1 MRERDLI
8 SSRAGTPPRASGVH
22 QIVSRQVDL
31 TKDWVEVLHTD
42 FSQSWRG
49 GILMAQAHFDLGPI
63 LSVADS
69 NTYHFVVVEMRVL
82 GYVGATPAI
91 ICRASL
97 DGYSG
102 PLNLELGALD
112 AYNRLAVV
120 ARRRIDGGDRGSNE
134 AVYAPGT
141 GPVVSFSTQIR
152 VVTA

>member
-1 MRERDLI
+1 MRDGVFPDRRGL
-8 SSRAGTPPRASGVH
+8 PPRSSGVH
-22 QIVSRQVDL
+22 QLVSRQVEL
-31 TKDWVEVLHTD
+31 TKDWTETFHTEFD
-42 FSQSWRG
+42 QKWRG

-82 GYVGATPAI
+82 GFVGATPAI

-112 AYNRLAVV
+112 VYSRLAVV

-134 AVYAPGT
+134 ANYAPGT
-141 GPVVSFSTQIR
+141 GPVVSFSTQLR
-152 VVTA
+152 LVTA